1 MKKKRLAILLCLLMI
16 FNNASCTVENTQ
28 TLDTNQSEIIVS
40 QTEAEDDTRVESSAI
55 VSKETDEWHTTESE
69 PIAETVQT
77 ESKTDTPPVES
88 TKSETVSSEHY
99 TKETVTLSDSVE
111 SEPVNEE
118 IPVVQPV
125 IRADAKDVEVL
136 TAKYINELRNS
147 QGDTSATVL
156 LGLTEVARYR
166 ANQLIINFDHV
177 DIREVCGELK
187 YGTYYDMTQYGMDTS
202 YNYYEGYD
210 REAIAKGNWG
220 GTADEIAKNIVTGFK
235 NSTKHWEYVGDSKY
249 TYMAVGAIYNEATNM
264 WYVCICMSSKN
275 YGG

>member
-166 ANQLIINFDHV
+166 ANQLITNFDHV

-249 TYMAVGAIYNEATNM
+249 TYMALGAIYNEATNM

>member
-1 MKKKRLAILLCLLMI
+1 MLKKIFVVLLILLHILTL
-16 FNNASCTVENTQ
+16 ASCKKFEETSKASSNYQAETTTV
-28 TLDTNQSEIIVS
+28 DTMSDTVSSNQIEI
-40 QTEAEDDTRVESSAI
+40 
-55 VSKETDEWHTTESE
+55 KPTESE

-77 ESKTDTPPVES
+77 ESKTDTPPVEI
-88 TKSETVSSEHY
+88 TQSETVSREHF
-99 TKETVTLSDSVE
+99 TEETVASSDQVE

-125 IRADAKDVEVL
+125 IRANAKDVEIL

-147 QGDTSATVL
+147 QGDTFATVL

-166 ANQLIINFDHV
+166 ANQLITNFDHV

-187 YGTYYDMTQYGMDTS
+187 YGTYYDMTQYGMDAT
-202 YNYYEGYD
+202 YNYYEGYG

-220 GTADEIAKNIVTGFK
+220 GTADEIAKNIAIGFK
-235 NSTKHWEYVGDSKY
+235 NSAKHWEYVGDSKY
-249 TYMAVGAIYNEATNM
+249 TYMAVGAVYNETTNM